1 MKYLNKIA
9 TAFCAAALGVL
20 ALTSCEGGELYKVNA
35 PDWVAAKVDSIAEA
49 NKPEELVGMMDDY
62 YTIGA
67 TDYSSPWWSAFSK
80 YYVIPD
86 GTKWNAEIGVYPNPD
101 NVYYKNLCLVVTND
115 VDRGGNGYA
124 EYGAIR
130 YDLTGDSVKWNSQW
144 GKLWFKYSTSTLGM
158 SPDEATSKDP
168 NSQKLAGKMTLT
180 VDRSKEGEF
189 IIKMDNGTAVKTY
202 NQPYELGSGENIR
215 CFFVVDGSYLQF
227 LTTNIEPIGG
237 CTSKEDKQPLSM
249 VLNNVPSEIQQ
260 GIELEEAM
268 KGVTATVTYEQ
279 DIVAEVPADKLII
292 NSIPDIANPGK
303 KTLVVMY
310 NKTFKDVVANT
321 PIMASAEFEVVPSA
335 DKMTS
340 LVVKTAP
347 KRTNY
352 YYYNSA
358 AVSDVKDRTLVF
370 DREGLELTATYEG
383 GYTSSYN
390 LDSLEYGT
398 VKAQAGTQ
406 AVTLKAKNG
415 KTVTVN
421 VTVSESALKLHKMAE
436 KDLGTEDCATG
447 WWSVF
452 TNDVKVPAGETYQ
465 VDFTNY
471 GNTINNWSNFVVILR
486 NSKLAES
493 AVVRADYFG
502 WGAGYDGNPDLRVG
516 DVSILPPA
524 EPADE
529 NAAWWSKWRESM
541 NGAKVSLY
549 ITNLNNG
556 TADVQAVMKG
566 SDGTTYKLYYLN
578 IKAVEPDDM
587 NFSFTVDGSYLVF

>member
-292 NSIPDIANPGK
+292 NSIPDIADPGK

-321 PIMASAEFEVVPSA
+321 PIMASTEFEVVPSA

-358 AVSDVKDRTLVF
+358 AVSDVKDRTFVF

-383 GYTSSYN
+383 GYTTSYN

-415 KTVTVN
+415 KTVSVN
-421 VTVSESALKLHKMAE
+421 VTVSESAPKLHKMAE

-452 TNDVKVPAGETYQ
+452 TKDVKVPAGETYQ

-486 NSKLAES
+486 NTNLQEY

-516 DVSILPPA
+516 GYP
-524 EPADE
+524 ENWEGWNWDE
-529 NAAWWSKWRESM
+529 WRVAM

-556 TADVQAVMKG
+556 TADIQAVING
-566 SDGTTYKLYYLN
+566 TDGATYKLYYLN
-578 IKAVEPDDM
+578 IKAIEPDDM